1 MASLQQDNAHLPT
14 HTAPRDI
21 TAQVRHAIVVAMMA
35 GSYYRYHWAQMVYP
49 AAWWEEKPSY
59 EPDGWATGW
68 NKALGHNLGP
78 GGAGTMRYHRT
89 CLGRST
95 CPPHLDMC
103 DRDWA
108 HLHQVTTVQMHSFP
122 CSLLP
127 TASDPAGSGAALTA
141 GSRCSTW
148 WQGNSNCPL
157 PCFESHNPILCLI
170 IPRDSTPHSF
180 LTLFTGTHWQSPVVL
195 DGAQLIYIRI
205 CPILP
210 YNLFHWFFKSPIWNL
225 SRPQNVCKVTG

>member
-1 MASLQQDNAHLPT
+1 MNLMAEPQVGIKHWATTWDQEEQEQW
-14 HTAPRDI
+14 DI
-21 TAQVRHAIVVAMMA
+21 T
-35 GSYYRYHWAQMVYP
+35 GL
-49 AAWWEEKPSY
+49 
-59 EPDGWATGW
+59 
-68 NKALGHNLGP
+68 ALEGL
-78 GGAGTMRYHRT
+78 
-89 CLGRST
+89 LV
-95 CPPHLDMC
+95 PPHLDMC

-225 SRPQNVCKVTG
+225 YRPQNVCKVTG